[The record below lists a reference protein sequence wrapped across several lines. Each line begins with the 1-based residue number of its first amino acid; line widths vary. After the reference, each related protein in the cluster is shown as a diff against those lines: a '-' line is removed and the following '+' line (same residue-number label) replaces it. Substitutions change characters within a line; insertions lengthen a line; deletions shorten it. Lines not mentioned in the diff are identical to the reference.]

1 MTRASWGV
9 VIVALA
15 HLGSSSHA
23 AQVQA
28 QSQQLLAQAQQP
40 QAQAQSQPPAQTPQ
54 PQSQAQPPAQAPQP
68 QGPASAKP
76 PAGYSAPALYNRANA
91 YARAGKP
98 GMAVLNYER
107 ARLLDPHD
115 PDIDA
120 NLRHVRE
127 VAGLPPDPRGMLD
140 RALSFAAPRILAWVG
155 VLGLA
160 IAGAAAL
167 ARVSSKAHRGKLLAA
182 MLLGICL
189 LGLALGNAVIL
200 WPLMD
205 EAVVITHSTPVR
217 VSPVTTEQ
225 PLFEL
230 PEATIVRTGA
240 EHDGFILIQTTTGRI
255 GWVQGASL
263 APIVPKSSETGGKR
277 G

>member
-9 VIVALA
+9 LIIALA
-15 HLGSSSHA
+15 HLGAHSHA
-23 AQVQA
+23 AQ
-28 QSQQLLAQAQQP
+28 P
-40 QAQAQSQPPAQTPQ
+40 QAQPQ
-54 PQSQAQPPAQAPQP
+54 PLAPPPAQAPQP
-68 QGPASAKP
+68 QAQPQPLAPPPAQAPQAQSPATAQP
-76 PAGYSAPALYNRANA
+76 SAGYSAPALYNRANA
-91 YARAGKP
+91 FARAGKP
-98 GMAVLNYER
+98 GLAVLNYER
-107 ARLLDPHD
+107 ARLLEPND
-115 PDIDA
+115 PDIEA

-127 VAGLPPDPRGMLD
+127 VAGLPPQPRGVFD
-140 RALSFAAPRILAWVG
+140 RALGFAAPRILAWAG

-167 ARVSSKAHRGKLLAA
+167 ARVSAKAHRGKLLAA
-182 MLLGICL
+182 MLLGVCL
-189 LGLALGNAVIL
+189 LGLALGNAIRL
-200 WPLMD
+200 WPLMH
-205 EAVVITHSTPVR
+205 EAVVIAHSTPVR

-240 EHDGFILIQTTTGRI
+240 EHDGFVLIQTSAGRI

-263 APIVPKSSETGGKR
+263 APIVPKPTEAGGKR